1 VASEKRQMRWE
12 PYVLWRDAEFAARW
26 KVHFEARPRNVLIIA
41 GLGFD
46 PRAVAVSEEL
56 IKAGGEGK
64 RDLWLLCYDNGQETT
79 EAQRATVTKN
89 DNDFQTLFGS
99 PRSILRL
106 PIAMRTDRARSST
119 CQNTKAAISR
129 PHELVGYDDVIV
141 DISAL
146 PRMISLMT
154 VAQLLTLFDDRRA
167 KNETIPNLH
176 VVAAESAAQDF
187 GTVENSLDADVILLT
202 GFSGRI
208 DSEALQNPKIW
219 LPILG
224 EAQDIRLQRIFD
236 KVQPDQIC
244 PVVPFPTRDPR
255 RGDRIVESHQR
266 ILFDEFRVEPR
277 NILYASEYNPFEA
290 YREVFMAIDRY
301 RDALV
306 ELGDCRVFVSPLSS
320 KLLSISALL
329 ACYDH
334 KRQRSGKFDVGIPY
348 VEVANYG
355 ASDGS
360 VQAERVLTS
369 MWLTGE
375 WEAS

>member
-1 VASEKRQMRWE
+1 MANRKREPRWE
-12 PYVLWRDAEFAARW
+12 PYVLWQDAEFSACW
-26 KVHFEARPRNVLIIA
+26 KDRFMERTRNVLIIA

-46 PRAVAVSEEL
+46 PRAVFVSQEL
-56 IKAGGEGK
+56 VNAGGAGR

-79 EAQRATVTKN
+79 DAQRATVASN
-89 DNDFQTLFGS
+89 EAGFRALFNGSRTL
-99 PRSILRL
+99 LRL
-106 PIAMRTDRARSST
+106 PIAMRTDRARSAT
-119 CQNTKAAISR
+119 CQNTKAAISK
-129 PHELVGYDDVIV
+129 PDELLRYDDVIV

-154 VAQLLTLFDDRRA
+154 LAQLLALFDDQEA
-167 KNETIPNLH
+167 KGQPAPNLH
-176 VVAAESAAQDF
+176 VVAAESVAHDL
-187 GTVENSLDADVILLT
+187 GTTENSFDPDVILLT
-202 GFSGRI
+202 GFSGRL

-219 LPILG
+219 VPILG
-224 EAQDIRLQRIFD
+224 EGQDISLQRIFD

-255 RGDRIVESHQR
+255 RGDRIIESHQR
-266 ILFDEFRVEPR
+266 ILFDEFGVEPR

-320 KLLSISALL
+320 KLLSVSVLL

-334 KRQRSGKFDVGIPY
+334 KRQKSGKFDVGIPY
-348 VEVANYG
+348 VEVASYG
-355 ASDGS
+355 DSDTNL
-360 VQAERVLTS
+360 QAEQILTS

-375 WEAS
+375 WERS